1 MFAFFDLR
9 PSSLRDLHL
18 KFLPSINEPK
28 ICKIDKIAGKKH
40 FKWVKKGPKCPK
52 KSIKIP
58 NVY

>member
-1 MFAFFDLR
+1 M
-9 PSSLRDLHL
+9 RDLHL

-28 ICKIDKIAGKKH
+28 ICKIDKIAKKKH